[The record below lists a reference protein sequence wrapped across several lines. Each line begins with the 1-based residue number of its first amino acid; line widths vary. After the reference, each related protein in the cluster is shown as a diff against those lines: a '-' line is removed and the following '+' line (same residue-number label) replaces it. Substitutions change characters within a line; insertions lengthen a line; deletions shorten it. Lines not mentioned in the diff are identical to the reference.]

1 MCDFTFV
8 LVRSPS
14 CFMSYLYFRFPTL
27 QTKVLITICADV
39 NYLYKNRS
47 MTAQIQKSVCVPILP
62 TRDHLLALWCFHS
75 ACVKLFVVVHNCNNT
90 GTWTHQQ
97 QLRWRYLLMRLFMCF
112 MSALMFRCQ
121 AHQEMRILCFVCDVI
136 DGDRLV
142 LTRRS
147 MT

>member
-75 ACVKLFVVVHNCNNT
+75 ACLKLFVVVHNCNKRLIQST
-90 GTWTHQQ
+90 GSCSSMSVGYSGMTR
-97 QLRWRYLLMRLFMCF
+97 QLATARMLPENLASPSRKQLW
-112 MSALMFRCQ
+112 ACQ
-121 AHQEMRILCFVCDVI
+121 
-136 DGDRLV
+136 
-142 LTRRS
+142 
-147 MT
+147 